1 MNDQLLE
8 LGNLPCT
15 SRTIHIPGVFLISDN
30 LDGFG
35 GLDFLN
41 SSDIKGMLHKHPF
54 KLKFSMILICD
65 SGFIKVRTHM
75 REHIV
80 KKGDIFIMAEGGR
93 GECLEIDPTSR
104 LAMLAFSNDFDILES
119 KMKIST
125 EFLSLIA
132 KRPVLS
138 LSDREFSNVLTI
150 YHVIYDRLSDP
161 KFPYVKE
168 LTANCMRTLFFFIS
182 PHVMTTEPMTTAAAS
197 RKQIIFDDF
206 LNLLEQN
213 YSKHRDL
220 AYYASRLCITPGYLS
235 RVALE
240 VGGQAAKEYIRTRIL
255 LEAKIMLEEPRTTI
269 QQISDTLNFPN
280 QSFFGTYFKK
290 ATGISPT
297 AYRQRRLD
305 SKD

>member
-1 MNDQLLE
+1 
-8 LGNLPCT
+8 
-15 SRTIHIPGVFLISDN
+15 
-30 LDGFG
+30 
-35 GLDFLN
+35 
-41 SSDIKGMLHKHPF
+41 
-54 KLKFSMILICD
+54 
-65 SGFIKVRTHM
+65 
-75 REHIV
+75 
-80 KKGDIFIMAEGGR
+80 
-93 GECLEIDPTSR
+93 
-104 LAMLAFSNDFDILES
+104 
-119 KMKIST
+119 
-125 EFLSLIA
+125 
-132 KRPVLS
+132 
-138 LSDREFSNVLTI
+138 
-150 YHVIYDRLSDP
+150 
-161 KFPYVKE
+161 
-168 LTANCMRTLFFFIS
+168 MRTLFFFIS